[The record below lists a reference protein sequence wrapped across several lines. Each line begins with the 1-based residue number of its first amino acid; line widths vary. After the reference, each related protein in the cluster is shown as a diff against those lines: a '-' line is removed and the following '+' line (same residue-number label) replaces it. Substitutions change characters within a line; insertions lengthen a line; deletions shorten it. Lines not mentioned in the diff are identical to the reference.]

1 MSGQPLRVLITG
13 ASSGIGEALAE
24 AYARRGARVFAAG
37 RSLDKLQLLAAR
49 LAPATVIPLIMDV
62 TDEASVAAAVSQMA
76 ADAGALDLV
85 IHAAGDCR
93 YVDDGALN
101 AGVMRAMLDTNV
113 MGAVN
118 LLVATR
124 PLLAAGRAPWIY
136 LVSSAAIHFP
146 FPRAEAYGASKAALS
161 YLARSL
167 RTDWEPHGICVG
179 LIEPGFVDTP
189 LTRRN
194 DFAMPTLLPLADAA
208 ARILRGIDQKQ
219 YEIRFPLRLMAML
232 RWLQHLPLTVQRA
245 VARRMRR

>member
-1 MSGQPLRVLITG
+1 MSAQPLRVLITG

-24 AYARRGARVFAAG
+24 AYARRGALVFAAG

-49 LAPATVIPLIMDV
+49 LAPATVVAVAMDV
-62 TDEASVAAAVSQMA
+62 TDEASVAAAASQIS
-76 ADAGALDLV
+76 ADCGALDLV

-93 YVDDGALN
+93 YIDDGVLDPA
-101 AGVMRAMLDTNV
+101 VMRAMLETNV

-118 LLVATR
+118 LLVAMR
-124 PLLAAGRAPWIY
+124 PLLAAGRDPWIY

-167 RTDWEPHGICVG
+167 RGDWEPHGIHVG

-194 DFAMPTLLPLADAA
+194 DFAMPTLLPVADAA